1 MGTESTNLEQT
12 KDTGSDNKTY
22 ITKMAITQIES
33 KEQWEKLL
41 EHNKVILYF
50 TIMNPEDEFTKNI
63 LQTMYQEVEKFV
75 EKPEAADF
83 KFACLDLTKQ
93 EDLADELKCRAL
105 SSFHGYVEKKMVS
118 KTGQTKDI
126 ADLGELL
133 EEMNDPASILPQ
145 KMTSQ
150 DEFDQTLT
158 DNELVVCDFTA
169 AWCGPCQM
177 IGPKFKAM
185 AKKQQKDGKNMLGT
199 DKLVKFIKV
208 EQTEN
213 KEVIEK
219 AGVGCYPS
227 FYLYKDGKKVDSL
240 EGADEEGLA
249 LKIKKLI
256 NPDYVEVHYANFAET
271 KDEFDD
277 ILKNNEVVFVDFTAS
292 WCPPCKMI
300 KPIYE
305 ELAEEHKDKSK
316 VKFVKIDVDEND
328 KVAAEYKIRSM
339 PTFKVFK
346 NGKEVEEDGFGGAS
360 VEKLKD
366 LVTKYTS

>member
-1 MGTESTNLEQT
+1 MG
-12 KDTGSDNKTY
+12 
-22 ITKMAITQIES
+22 
-33 KEQWEKLL
+33 
-41 EHNKVILYF
+41 
-50 TIMNPEDEFTKNI
+50 
-63 LQTMYQEVEKFV
+63 
-75 EKPEAADF
+75 
-83 KFACLDLTKQ
+83 
-93 EDLADELKCRAL
+93 

-126 ADLGELL
+126 ADLEELL

-213 KEVIEK
+213 KEVVEK

-240 EGADEEGLA
+240 EGADEAGLA
-249 LKIKKLI
+249 LKIK
-256 NPDYVEVHYANFAET
+256 
-271 KDEFDD
+271 
-277 ILKNNEVVFVDFTAS
+277 EVVFVDFTAS

-305 ELAEEHKDKSK
+305 ELAEEHKDKPK
-316 VKFVKIDVDEND
+316 AKFVKIDVDDND
-328 KVAAEYKIRSM
+328 AVAAEYKIRSM

-346 NGKEVEEDGFGGAS
+346 NGS
-360 VEKLKD
+360 
-366 LVTKYTS
+366 

>member
-1 MGTESTNLEQT
+1 MGSELME
-12 KDTGSDNKTY
+12 
-22 ITKMAITQIES
+22 
-33 KEQWEKLL
+33 
-41 EHNKVILYF
+41 
-50 TIMNPEDEFTKNI
+50 
-63 LQTMYQEVEKFV
+63 EVK
-75 EKPEAADF
+75 
-83 KFACLDLTKQ
+83 
-93 EDLADELKCRAL
+93 
-105 SSFHGYVEKKMVS
+105 
-118 KTGQTKDI
+118 
-126 ADLGELL
+126 
-133 EEMNDPASILPQ
+133 DPASILPH
-145 KMTSQ
+145 KVKSQ
-150 DEFDQTLT
+150 EEFDQVLK

-305 ELAEEHKDKSK
+305 EWAEKFKDNDK
-316 VKFVKIDVDEND
+316 VKFVKSDVDEND
-328 KVAAEYKIRSM
+328 AVAQEYAIKSM

-346 NGKEVEEDGFGGAS
+346 SGKEDESGGFGGAS
-360 VEKLKD
+360 ADKLKTMVETYTKD
-366 LVTKYTS
+366 L

>member
-1 MGTESTNLEQT
+1 MG
-12 KDTGSDNKTY
+12 
-22 ITKMAITQIES
+22 
-33 KEQWEKLL
+33 
-41 EHNKVILYF
+41 
-50 TIMNPEDEFTKNI
+50 
-63 LQTMYQEVEKFV
+63 
-75 EKPEAADF
+75 
-83 KFACLDLTKQ
+83 
-93 EDLADELKCRAL
+93 
-105 SSFHGYVEKKMVS
+105 
-118 KTGQTKDI
+118 
-126 ADLGELL
+126 
-133 EEMNDPASILPQ
+133 
-145 KMTSQ
+145 
-150 DEFDQTLT
+150 T

-213 KEVIEK
+213 KEGAEK
-219 AGVGCYPS
+219 
-227 FYLYKDGKKVDSL
+227 
-240 EGADEEGLA
+240 EGLA

-271 KDEFDD
+271 KAEFDE

-305 ELAEEHKDKSK
+305 ELAEEHKDKPK
-316 VKFVKIDVDEND
+316 VKFVKIDVDDND
-328 KVAAEYKIRSM
+328 AVAAEYKIRSM

>member
-1 MGTESTNLEQT
+1 MGQSSSCTLKQRDTHIQLKPLTMSTIS
-12 KDTGSDNKTY
+12 K
-22 ITKMAITQIES
+22 ITS
-33 KEQWEKLL
+33 KSEWETFQKSSK
-41 EHNKVILYF
+41 NTVLYF
-50 TIMNPEDEFTKNI
+50 TLLEAKDEFTKNI
-63 LQTMYQEVEKFV
+63 LDGMYKDYEKFV
-75 EKPEAADF
+75 EENTEEC
-83 KFACLDLTKQ
+83 KFAVLDLQTN
-93 EDLADELKCRAL
+93 EDLADELKARAL
-105 SSFHGYVEKKMVS
+105 SSFHGYVDGKMVS

-126 ADLGELL
+126 SDLSELM
-133 EEMNDPASILPQ
+133 EEVKDPASILPH
-145 KMTSQ
+145 KVKSQ
-150 DEFDQTLT
+150 DEFDQVLK

-177 IGPKFKAM
+177 IGPKFKEI
-185 AKKQQKDGKNMLGT
+185 AKKQKKDGKNMLGT

-305 ELAEEHKDKSK
+305 ELAEEHKDKPK

-346 NGKEVEEDGFGGAS
+346 NGREVEEDGFGGAS

>member
-1 MGTESTNLEQT
+1 MGS
-12 KDTGSDNKTY
+12 
-22 ITKMAITQIES
+22 
-33 KEQWEKLL
+33 
-41 EHNKVILYF
+41 
-50 TIMNPEDEFTKNI
+50 
-63 LQTMYQEVEKFV
+63 
-75 EKPEAADF
+75 
-83 KFACLDLTKQ
+83 
-93 EDLADELKCRAL
+93 
-105 SSFHGYVEKKMVS
+105 
-118 KTGQTKDI
+118 
-126 ADLGELL
+126 ELL
-133 EEMNDPASILPQ
+133 EEVKDPASILPH
-145 KMTSQ
+145 KVKSQ
-150 DEFDQTLT
+150 EEFDQILK

-177 IGPKFKAM
+177 IGPKFKEI
-185 AKKQQKDGKNMLGT
+185 AKKQKSESKNLLGT
-199 DKLVKFIKV
+199 DKLVKYIKV

-213 KEVIEK
+213 KEIIEK

-256 NPDYVEVHYANFAET
+256 NPEYVEIHYANFAET
-271 KDEFDD
+271 KDECDK
-277 ILKNNEVVFVDFTAS
+277 ILKDNEVVFVDFTAS

-305 ELAEEHKDKSK
+305 ELAEEHKDNSK
-316 VKFVKIDVDEND
+316 VKFVKVDVDEND

-346 NGKEVEEDGFGGAS
+346 NGNEVEEDGFGGAS